1 MQPNKS
7 PIPIGSK
14 TLKFNE
20 ETADKYNSYLPNNNK
35 ITVLLIP
42 GITTP
47 ADIPKPAKTKEAKEV
62 FVNLYDVKKCS
73 IVTKYKLKDRVSNKA
88 ST

>member
-1 MQPNKS
+1 MQPNNR
-7 PIPIGSK
+7 PIPIGNK
-14 TLKFNE
+14 ILKFNVE
-20 ETADKYNSYLPNNNK
+20 IADKYSSYLPNNNK

-62 FVNLYDVKKCS
+62 LANSNDVKKCS
-73 IVTKYKLKDRVSNKA
+73 IATKYKLKERVSNKA
-88 ST
+88 SI